1 MSQKKKI
8 KSKNYSKEQKRDAVQ
23 YYLDSDDTLS
33 GCAKNLGIAPSTL
46 NGWVKQSEIDS
57 GHGSAGALTTE
68 EKIEICGLKRELK
81 QVKLENA
88 FLKKAAVYF
97 AKGTE
102 NLK

>member
-1 MSQKKKI
+1 MSRKR
-8 KSKNYSKEQKRDAVQ
+8 KSKNYSREQKADAVK
-23 YYLDSDDTLS
+23 YYLDSEDTCS
-33 GCAKNLGIAPSTL
+33 AAAKALGIASSTL
-46 NGWVKQSEIDS
+46 GGWVKQAEIDD
-57 GHGSAGALTTE
+57 GGGPRGSLTTE
-68 EKIEICGLKRELK
+68 EKAEMSRLRRELK